1 VQPGFSGASIDFP
14 RDPGHNARVPVV
26 NDIPKRRTRVVRAGL
41 IYATVVLAIG
51 IAAGSR
57 PNNLL
62 VWVFACLLAALVASG
77 IVSGWMLMPLRAI
90 RVEPRRGRVGEPLLV
105 RYEIRNTSRLF
116 PAFDLHVVETDSTSV
131 GSGLTPAGEAW
142 VLHVGPG
149 DRVHAEAVFRPTRRG
164 TARLSRFEVRS
175 TFPFDLL
182 QKTLVFSQPAD
193 VLIHPE
199 IRVLREEILRRVTA
213 GGIGGQRISGQAGG
227 SDDFF
232 GVREYR
238 PGDSVRQIAW
248 KRLAGTGK
256 LASIERSRSV
266 PPRVRVLLDLSR
278 ATAALRVGEGEDAR
292 ALEEDAIVLAA
303 SFIAL
308 ADRLGYEYALSIAG
322 LPSPPVAL
330 RRGHFHREK
339 LMSLLAAL
347 DLERPRTAGNGL
359 AASDERSTVIVIHA
373 DRAETSIAPQNAW
386 HFTARQLAQLTDRA
400 GRPSGDASEGAQ
412 PAAVATTGEGA
423 AA

>member
-1 VQPGFSGASIDFP
+1 M
-14 RDPGHNARVPVV
+14 PVLHD
-26 NDIPKRRTRVVRAGL
+26 NPKRRTRVVRAGL
-41 IYATVVLAIG
+41 VYAAVVLAIG

-77 IVSGWMLMPLRAI
+77 IVSGWMLMPLRAL

-116 PAFDLHVVETDSTSV
+116 PAFDLHVAEVDATVARGNRDGLA
-131 GSGLTPAGEAW
+131 GSLALAGEAW

-164 TARLSRFEVRS
+164 TARLGRFEVRS

-182 QKTLVFSQPAD
+182 QKSLRFEQPAD

-199 IRVLREEILRRVTA
+199 VRALREEILSRVTS
-213 GGIGGQRISGQAGG
+213 GGVGGQRISGESGG

-238 PGDSVRQIAW
+238 PGDSIRQIAW
-248 KRLAGTGK
+248 KRLAGTGR

-278 ATAALRVGEGEDAR
+278 PTSALRVADGEDAR
-292 ALEEDAIVLAA
+292 ALEEQAIVLAA
-303 SFIAL
+303 SFLAL

-322 LPSPPVAL
+322 VATPPVAL

-339 LMSLLAAL
+339 LMSMLAAI
-347 DLERPRTAGNGL
+347 DLELPRAAGSGL
-359 AASDERSTVIVIHA
+359 STSDERSTAIVIHP
-373 DRAETSIAPQNAW
+373 DRAETSIAPANAW
-386 HFTARQLAQLTDRA
+386 HFTARQLEQLVERSVGQPDARGAADRA
-400 GRPSGDASEGAQ
+400 PAGEDPSARASS
-412 PAAVATTGEGA
+412 GEA

>member
-1 VQPGFSGASIDFP
+1 MPIVQ
-14 RDPGHNARVPVV
+14 
-26 NDIPKRRTRVVRAGL
+26 DIPKRRTRVVRAGL
-41 IYATVVLAIG
+41 VYAAVVLAIG

-77 IVSGWMLMPLRAI
+77 IVSGWMLMPLRAVRI
-90 RVEPRRGRVGEPLLV
+90 EPRRGRVGEPLLV
-105 RYEIRNTSRLF
+105 RYEIRNISRLF
-116 PAFDLHVVETDSTSV
+116 PAFDLHVVERDVSAATERGVKERGAKERGAKQRGATPASS
-131 GSGLTPAGEAW
+131 LLPAGEAW
-142 VLHVGPG
+142 ILHVGPS
-149 DRVHAEAVFRPTRRG
+149 DRVHAEAVFRPTQRG

-182 QKTLVFSQPAD
+182 QKTLIFTQSAE

-199 IRVLREEILRRVTA
+199 IRALRGDVLQRVTA
-213 GGIGGQRISGQAGG
+213 GGIGGQRISGEAGG

-278 ATAALRVGEGEDAR
+278 ATSALRVGEGEDAR
-292 ALEEDAIVLAA
+292 TLEEDAIVLAA
-303 SFIAL
+303 SFLAL

-322 LPSPPVAL
+322 MPSPPVAL

-339 LMSLLAAL
+339 LMSLLAAI

-359 AASDERSTVIVIHA
+359 AASDERSTVIVIHP

-386 HFTARQLAQLTDRA
+386 HFTARQLAQLTEPA
-400 GRPSGDASEGAQ
+400 GRATVDAGARE
-412 PAAVATTGEGA
+412 EGA